1 MLNPLSI
8 LIGAY
13 YAIFGLLIGSFL
25 NVCIYRIPIKIS
37 IVKGNEGH
45 SFCPHCKHDLG
56 ALDLVPL
63 FSYLFLWGK
72 CRYCKAPIS
81 GRYPLVEALTSISY
95 LLSFLCYGFS
105 SQSIILCAF
114 FSIMIVIAFID
125 YDTQIVYDRFHVIII
140 GLGIAS
146 YIIPMLTHEPSFLGL
161 SLLDRIIGFFTVSLP
176 LLLIIYIYYK
186 FFHKDGMGGG
196 DIKLFAAC
204 GFFLGWKLV
213 LLTLLISSIVGAITG
228 IIYIARIYKTMD
240 DGEDDSENTD
250 KTETEAIEECVS
262 EEDDDSPK
270 FAFVPCI
277 AVGCFIATLF
287 GNTLIDWYLSLFMF

>member
-1 MLNPLSI
+1 MLEYYPLNI
-8 LIGAY
+8 LIGIY

-45 SFCPHCKHDLG
+45 SFCPHCKHSLG

-63 FSYLFLWGK
+63 FSYLFLRGK

-81 GRYPLVEALTSISY
+81 GRYPLVEGLTSAAY

-140 GLGIAS
+140 ALGIVS
-146 YIIPMLTHEPSFLGL
+146 YFIPMLTGEDNFLGL
-161 SLLDRIIGFFTVSLP
+161 TLLDRVIGLFAISVP

-186 FFHKDGMGGG
+186 LFHKDGMGGG

-213 LLTLLISSIVGAITG
+213 IFTLLISSVVGAVAG
-228 IIYIARIYKTMD
+228 IIYITRMYKNA
-240 DGEDDSENTD
+240 EDTDADEENID
-250 KTETEAIEECVS
+250 EES
-262 EEDDDSPK
+262 ASDEDEEDDSPK

-277 AVGCFIATLF
+277 AVGCFISALF
-287 GNTLIDWYLSLFMF
+287 GNTLIDWYLSLFAL